1 MKDKTQIGIKYCQ
14 IYVSPRTHIWSTWRY
29 PKPHNKNK
37 IQHKCTND
45 LKTHFTKKVCV
56 WVYVYFLLIFL
67 WRNLTNALL
76 LQQFGC
82 ILQQYGCYK
91 NMDAGESRHKKW
103 SHVYDIY
110 IAGMG
115 ESCLYQLESQILS
128 LPHLYIFERKLWLRG
143 YYSNE

>member
-1 MKDKTQIGIKYCQ
+1 MFHQGLISEVHEDILNPTIEIKYSTSVQ
-14 IYVSPRTHIWSTWRY
+14 MIW
-29 PKPHNKNK
+29 K
-37 IQHKCTND
+37 
-45 LKTHFTKKVCV
+45 HFTKKVCV